1 MKTKNIFKKPISFFA
16 LVVFSNLLFA
26 SFAFGSVTGNENCIE
41 CISECEGIR
50 FFLSV
55 IAVIFLALILW
66 TISPV
71 GILFFLSAKTLLSK
85 SSSGFKRK
93 LAWMARG
100 VAFLTWISVM
110 FLLFII
116 YIDSVSYKV
125 FDLGGDILNLAII
138 SGLAFFVV
146 MILVIFFEKT
156 ICCYDSKNKSNNKA
170 NSNDSN
176 NKTIPKK
183 NKKLD
188 DSVKFAGIEFG
199 GTKRKVKRK
208 IKEDLK
214 KIINKEIDKRL

>member
-1 MKTKNIFKKPISFFA
+1 MKTKNIFKKTISFFA

-55 IAVIFLALILW
+55 MLVIFLALILW
-66 TISPV
+66 IISPI

-85 SSSGFKRK
+85 SSSRFKRK

-100 VAFLTWISVM
+100 IAFLTWISVM

-125 FDLGGDILNLAII
+125 LDLGGDILNLAII

-146 MILVIFFEKT
+146 MVLVIFVEKT
-156 ICCYDSKNKSNNKA
+156 ICCCDSNNKSNN
-170 NSNDSN
+170 NGSSD
-176 NKTIPKK
+176 KTIPKR
-183 NKKLD
+183 NKKPG

-208 IKEDLK
+208 IKEEIK
-214 KIINKEIDKRL
+214 EIINDRIDKL

>member
-1 MKTKNIFKKPISFFA
+1 MKTKSIFKKTISLFA
-16 LVVFSNLLFA
+16 LVMFSNLLFA

-41 CISECEGIR
+41 CINECEGIR

-55 IAVIFLALILW
+55 ITVIFLALILW

-71 GILFFLSAKTLLSK
+71 GILFFLSARTLLSK
-85 SSSGFKRK
+85 SSSGFKRR

-100 VAFLTWISVM
+100 IAFLTWISVM

-146 MILVIFFEKT
+146 MVLVIFVEKT
-156 ICCYDSKNKSNNKA
+156 ICCCDSKNKSDNKA

-176 NKTIPKK
+176 NKSIPKR
-183 NKKLD
+183 NKKSD

-208 IKEDLK
+208 IKEEIK
-214 KIINKEIDKRL
+214 EIINDRIDKL